1 MELNIVQ
8 IADPHA
14 YSPFPA
20 SPFMAEGAGSDT
32 RMEDWVN
39 RHRDVWQEA
48 DIFVIDAMFSF
59 FERDTDSFG
68 GIKLLKLLRLSGFRQ
83 HCILYSFPSLQ
94 KILTIS
100 RHNTILLSCGTTYV
114 KLPDPVDK
122 KLCQEKYT
130 QPCEENMLP
139 YFQSEA
145 LEWLG
150 TRRHSLA
157 NWWGLLRMY
166 EVLDGCGL
174 IGSDIP
180 QGLQDT
186 LRRNSSYEGQLMNFV
201 RFNGR
206 LPRYSIS
213 ADRAQVLLGR
223 MRALWKKNLK
233 VVYVDDCA
241 EDGWSYL
248 LQLVLY
254 GKVRSDLFIVPQ
266 LPMERLDVEALSQ
279 DIVKEKPDLVLLDIR
294 LTPEDE
300 LADPSKLSGIA
311 LTSELVNVSNTCPIL
326 IMTASNKR
334 IVSEKALAAGAD
346 AVWTKEGI
354 EEGRSFPVE
363 KYPIFSTNRIQELV
377 MQLRRLIG
385 FDFSLLYDGL
395 KRFKEIESSEE
406 VYWWE
411 KSRWFP
417 DDNQER
423 TPLEKTLVVE
433 ELKKLFMAHKQ
444 FLSATQAAVKHSAYD
459 MLTIKLCR
467 ILEILHPTGF
477 GTSQEVQTLGRVAF
491 ASWPAFSVAVAY
503 AMYLIN
509 TRNEVVHYNGRY
521 DFARNDALQYKNTMD
536 AFFDYL
542 TLTNPSER
550 PGWIECTITRKTSET
565 GNVSYQFKGGP
576 FFGKF
581 NKGKDIQACDK
592 ILGTRESA
600 SNVQVALSR
609 PVADFELGA
618 IRLVEQFEEDYAN
631 YWTATFSVLQTSGW
645 KAVLSLNSIIPRKRL
660 NFCIHAKDVAAIVKE
675 NDRLYFFPKW
685 KDLPEGKPTCLLQNV
700 QLTPPK
706 RSRYTYWTGRVS
718 GVLRSDK
725 GTFVLLTDIKPPFNA
740 RFHAFAEF
748 LNEPTEIQPASRIC
762 FRPDFAQEWL
772 ATNPIWKPDHR
783 RSED

>member
-59 FERDTDSFG
+59 FERDTDPFG

-166 EVLDGCGL
+166 EVLNGCGL

-180 QGLQDT
+180 QRLQDT

-266 LPMERLDVEALSQ
+266 LPMEILDVEALSQ
-279 DIVKEKPDLVLLDIR
+279 DIVEEKPDLVLLDIR

-300 LADPSKLSGIA
+300 QADPSKLSGIA
-311 LTSELVNVSNTCPIL
+311 LTSELVNASNTCPIL

-354 EEGRSFPVE
+354 EEGRSFHESHPGTGYATE
-363 KYPIFSTNRIQELV
+363 ATDR
-377 MQLRRLIG
+377 LRL
-385 FDFSLLYDGL
+385 
-395 KRFKEIESSEE
+395 
-406 VYWWE
+406 
-411 KSRWFP
+411 
-417 DDNQER
+417 
-423 TPLEKTLVVE
+423 
-433 ELKKLFMAHKQ
+433 
-444 FLSATQAAVKHSAYD
+444 
-459 MLTIKLCR
+459 
-467 ILEILHPTGF
+467 
-477 GTSQEVQTLGRVAF
+477 F
-491 ASWPAFSVAVAY
+491 ASV
-503 AMYLIN
+503 
-509 TRNEVVHYNGRY
+509 
-521 DFARNDALQYKNTMD
+521 
-536 AFFDYL
+536 
-542 TLTNPSER
+542 
-550 PGWIECTITRKTSET
+550 
-565 GNVSYQFKGGP
+565 
-576 FFGKF
+576 
-581 NKGKDIQACDK
+581 
-592 ILGTRESA
+592 
-600 SNVQVALSR
+600 
-609 PVADFELGA
+609 
-618 IRLVEQFEEDYAN
+618 
-631 YWTATFSVLQTSGW
+631 
-645 KAVLSLNSIIPRKRL
+645 
-660 NFCIHAKDVAAIVKE
+660 
-675 NDRLYFFPKW
+675 
-685 KDLPEGKPTCLLQNV
+685 
-700 QLTPPK
+700 
-706 RSRYTYWTGRVS
+706 
-718 GVLRSDK
+718 
-725 GTFVLLTDIKPPFNA
+725 
-740 RFHAFAEF
+740 
-748 LNEPTEIQPASRIC
+748 
-762 FRPDFAQEWL
+762 
-772 ATNPIWKPDHR
+772 
-783 RSED
+783 